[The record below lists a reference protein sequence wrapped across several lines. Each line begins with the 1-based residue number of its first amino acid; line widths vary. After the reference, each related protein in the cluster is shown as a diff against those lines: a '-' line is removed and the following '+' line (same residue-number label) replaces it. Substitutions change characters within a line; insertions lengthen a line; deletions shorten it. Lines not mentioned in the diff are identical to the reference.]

1 MIETYKSMVPYPI
14 EVSEVSSETVRVLT
28 DENYF
33 EEQFDYP
40 EQAKTL
46 FFDKFASSL
55 IIKFIDG
62 TELIW
67 EENEFEIL
75 VIKTSV
81 EQIVNELEIKNLVN
95 VFEDERGEK
104 IVVLK

>member
-1 MIETYKSMVPYPI
+1 MIETYKSQVPYPI
-14 EVSEVSSETVRVLT
+14 EVSEVSSETVQFLIE
-28 DENYF
+28 ENYF

-40 EQAKTL
+40 EQAQTL
-46 FFDKFASSL
+46 FFDKFAASL

-62 TELIW
+62 TELMW

>member
-1 MIETYKSMVPYPI
+1 MIETYKSKVPYPI
-14 EVSEVSSETVRVLT
+14 EVSEVSSETVQILIE
-28 DENYF
+28 ENYF
-33 EEQFDYP
+33 DEQFDYP

-46 FFDKFASSL
+46 FFDKFATSL
-55 IIKFIDG
+55 IVKFIDG
-62 TELIW
+62 TDLMW
-67 EENEFEIL
+67 EENEFEVL

-81 EQIVNELEIKNLVN
+81 EQIVNELELKNLVN